1 MKPLSFSW
9 SYCAVFILVLFFNV
23 TSFSQTTVT
32 IDITEDAH
40 VYSASTGTNY
50 ETATTIPIWTV
61 NTTDFYRYYLKPDL
75 SSIPFG
81 SHIVSAKL
89 RIKPISEA
97 GVTTPNST
105 QFYLRGVAASW
116 SESGITFSNSNP
128 PTTTGSTVNT
138 SKKNGAT
145 NNWREFDVT
154 TLVQSMIGG
163 TILNYGF
170 LITRNPETTANS
182 SCTYYSGEDASS
194 ANWPEIEISYYPPVA
209 ITGATITP
217 SSTAVATDGSITP
230 TFSGGSGSYS
240 YKWFDLSTASGYA
253 SALVGETSL
262 SISSRTAGVYGLEI
276 KDVTLNKFY
285 YMAFIIGVECDPVNL
300 TFYPGTKFMDDA
312 LVSAASPGGTGVPVT
327 EIQASGNTGTD
338 FRTFIRPRIW
348 FETDVTPVHAD
359 LHLYGKSHINPG
371 GGSTN
376 DAEFECVSSLAYWDE
391 ITVNYNTQPAFSSS
405 IVVDAPPTS
414 SSTESRDYDITA
426 FCNYWKQ
433 NNTTNNFGMVF
444 KLDAFTASTARQQY
458 HSSDTSSDAHKPY
471 IQFKVDN
478 TSCDR
483 TSYAV
488 FKRELDA
495 GYVSTF
501 QGKLKVQFTEE
512 YEQTAGKKVP
522 LNLYDQNKTLVAS
535 ISYDGTSGGTILPAL
550 TYQFDHNQYL
560 LDLSTYS
567 LTAGNYYILELIKST
582 GEKEYIRFVYAN

>member
-1 MKPLSFSW
+1 MKPLSFALLH
-9 SYCAVFILVLFFNV
+9 CVPFVLITFLGV
-23 TSFSQTTVT
+23 TTFGQTTTT
-32 IDITEDAH
+32 ISITEDAH

-81 SHIVSAKL
+81 SHIVSASL
-89 RIKPISEA
+89 RIKRISESGA
-97 GVTTPNST
+97 GSSS
-105 QFYLRGVAASW
+105 FYLRGVAADW
-116 SESGITFSNSNP
+116 NESTITYANSNP
-128 PTTTGSTVNT
+128 PTTTGSTVT
-138 SKKNGAT
+138 SSTVNLTTGRRSFNVA
-145 NNWREFDVT
+145 
-154 TLVQSMIGG
+154 TLVQSMVGG

-194 ANWPEIEISYYPPVA
+194 ANWPDIVISYYPPIA

-217 SSTAVATDGSITP
+217 ASTAIATDGSITP

-240 YKWFDLSTASGYA
+240 YKWFDLSTTSGYA
-253 SALVGETSL
+253 SALVGETAL
-262 SISSRTAGVYGLEI
+262 SISSRPPGIYGLEI

-285 YMAFIIGVECDPVNL
+285 YMAFIVGVSCEQVDL
-300 TFYPGTKFMDDA
+300 DFYPGTKFMDDA

-338 FRTFIRPRIW
+338 FRTFMRFRIW
-348 FETDVTPVHAD
+348 FEPGASPYDAD

-371 GGSTN
+371 GGTTN
-376 DAEFECVSSLAYWDE
+376 DAEFQCVNSLGYWDE
-391 ITVNYNTQPAFSSS
+391 ITVNYNTQPPFSNS
-405 IVVDAPPTS
+405 IVVNAPPTS

-433 NNTTNNFGMVF
+433 NNTNNNFGMAF

-488 FKRELDA
+488 FKREPDA

-512 YEQTAGKKVP
+512 YEQTAGKKMP